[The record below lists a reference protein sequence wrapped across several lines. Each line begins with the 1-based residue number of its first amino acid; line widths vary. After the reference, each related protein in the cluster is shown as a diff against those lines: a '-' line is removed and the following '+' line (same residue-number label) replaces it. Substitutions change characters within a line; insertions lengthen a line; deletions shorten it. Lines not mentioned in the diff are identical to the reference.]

1 MKYLNNLYFNLN
13 STKIFQGTPEY
24 MPPEVCQIQNG
35 QYSHQGRASDIW
47 ALGLFFLFSLR
58 QEKEVFYFFVTGVL
72 LFEMLF
78 GYRPFEHVQDNYD
91 KMSYIARLTQN
102 PTIPTTTNP
111 HSRDVL
117 QQCLQINPACRPNAD
132 QLLQHSFFSN
142 S

>member
-1 MKYLNNLYFNLN
+1 MSNPEWSIFSSRSGVRYL
-13 STKIFQGTPEY
+13 GTWF
-24 MPPEVCQIQNG
+24 VL
-35 QYSHQGRASDIW
+35 S
-47 ALGLFFLFSLR
+47 FLLR
-58 QEKEVFYFFVTGVL
+58 QEKQRYFVTGVL